1 MPQEHDTDAF
11 ISELTH
17 AAGETGNLTK
27 LQCARLLQRAAATLH
42 RVYHC
47 KIDYSGTPANS
58 RWQGPAV
65 YRWPEMPLRIDTLSD
80 EEISSELGYAALL
93 MKMAQAKAVE
103 KTRPSC

>member
-80 EEISSELGYAALL
+80 EEISSELRHAALL
-93 MKMAQAKAVE
+93 MK
-103 KTRPSC
+103 TSRG